1 VDLGFIACGGRE
13 TITAH
18 MASLITHALVGTALG
33 QAASPECRRRP
44 AFWAAA
50 VVCSI
55 LPDAD
60 VIGFQLGVHYGDLW
74 GHRGMT
80 HSLLFAAVL
89 AAGLA
94 VGMERDAAA
103 RWKLASLYFVITA
116 SHGVLDAMTN
126 GGLGVA
132 FFSPFD
138 RDRYFF
144 PWRPLR
150 VSPIGTGVFF
160 SSRGVQVLSSE
171 RWVWG
176 SALVVSALLLGLRA
190 WRRVRGEGGSGLAAS
205 SKP

>member
-1 VDLGFIACGGRE
+1 
-13 TITAH
+13 
-18 MASLITHALVGTALG
+18 MASLLTHALVGTALG
-33 QAASPECRRRP
+33 QAASPQLRKRP
-44 AFWAAA
+44 SFWVAA

-55 LPDAD
+55 LPDVD
-60 VIGFQLGVHYGDLW
+60 VIGFQFGIHYGDLW

-80 HSLLFAAVL
+80 HSLLFAAAL
-89 AAGLA
+89 AASLA
-94 VGMERDAAA
+94 LGMERKAAE
-103 RWKLASLYFVITA
+103 RWKLASLLFLITA

-138 RDRYFF
+138 QDRYFF

-160 SSRGVQVLSSE
+160 SSRGMQVLWSE

-176 SALVVSALLLGLRA
+176 SALLVSALVPVLRA
-190 WRRVRGEGGSGLAAS
+190 WRCASGRDGLD
-205 SKP
+205 